1 MRVEG
6 NQLSGYKAEGAAT
19 QENIK
24 LLPPSRHPS
33 NEKQSSEIQVGDNK
47 TISREELDKKVEQ
60 LNKAAEALD
69 RKLQFKIHDE
79 THRIMV
85 KILHK
90 DTQEVIAEYPPQK
103 ILDVLAKIDEE
114 MGLLVDTRA

>member
-6 NQLSGYKAEGAAT
+6 NQLSGFKAEGTAP

-24 LLPPSRHPS
+24 LLPPNRHPS
-33 NEKQSSEIQVGDNK
+33 NEKQPLEIQIGDSK
-47 TISREELDKKVEQ
+47 TISREELNKKVEQ

-79 THRIMV
+79 THRIIV

-90 DTQEVIAEYPPQK
+90 DTEEVIAEYPPQK

-114 MGLLVDTRA
+114 MGLLVDAKA